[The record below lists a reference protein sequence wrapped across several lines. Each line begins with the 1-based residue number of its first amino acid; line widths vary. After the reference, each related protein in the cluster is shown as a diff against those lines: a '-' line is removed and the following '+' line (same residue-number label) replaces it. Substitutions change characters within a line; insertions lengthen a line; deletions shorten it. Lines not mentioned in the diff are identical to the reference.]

1 MQTQQKYTIE
11 EYFDLEIPSIDRHT
25 YIDGE
30 IILMP
35 GGTPNH
41 NRITANLLSVLNFA
55 LKRQP
60 YDVFVTDQ
68 RLWIPEKRI
77 LTYPDIMVM
86 AQPIQY
92 QEGRRDTLIN
102 PLMIAEVLS
111 KSTRSYDKDGKFAAY
126 RTFASFQEY
135 LLIDQYTMH
144 VEHYIKTS
152 DREWT
157 FREYED
163 ASTLIALASVPA
175 QTELQDFYDKVDFS
189 EIDDELERS

>member
-11 EYFDLEIPSIDRHT
+11 EYFDLEIPSIDRHA

-35 GGTPNH
+35 DGTPNH
-41 NRITANLLSVLNFA
+41 NRITGNLLTALKFA

-126 RTFASFQEY
+126 RTVASFQEY

-163 ASTLIALASVPA
+163 RGTLIALASVPA
-175 QTELQDFYDKVDFS
+175 QIELQDLYDKVDFS